1 MVVKLQVKSEEHG
14 VMKLLVLVCVLSV
27 GVVFS
32 VPAQKKDPKLDNT
45 QIAKT
50 KEIFNARC
58 VRCHGIDGKGE
69 TELGARL
76 HVPDFTADA
85 WPEPGV
91 TDADLASTIRT
102 GRDEM
107 PAFGK
112 KLTRDE
118 INHLII
124 YIHSLRKP

>member
-1 MVVKLQVKSEEHG
+1 
-14 VMKLLVLVCVLSV
+14 MKLSVFLFVLSV

-32 VPAQKKDPKLDNT
+32 LPDQKQLDSAQL
-45 QIAKT
+45 AKT

-58 VRCHGIDGKGE
+58 VRCHGVDGKGQ

-76 HVPDFTADA
+76 HVPDFTVDA
-85 WPEPGV
+85 WPEAGV

-112 KLTRDE
+112 KLSHDE
-118 INHLII
+118 IHHLII
-124 YIHSLRKP
+124 YIHTLSQNRSQ